1 MSGTECGMLEKKQE
15 GRFFMYIGNHL
26 SSAKG
31 YEAMGKQ
38 AVRLGGETFAFFTR
52 NPRGGKAKEIKPED
66 VEKFLEIAKE
76 QHFGKIV
83 AHAPYTMNACA
94 AKEDIRELAHTMFT
108 DDLKRMEYTPGNY
121 YNFHP
126 GSHVGQGTET
136 GITLIAELLNQVL
149 YPEQTTTVLLETMA
163 GKGSEVG
170 RNFEELQAII
180 ERVDLKEKIGVCL
193 DTCHVWDG
201 GYDIVNNLDGV
212 LEEFDRIIGLEKLK
226 AIHLNDSLNDLGS
239 HKDRHA
245 RIGEGR
251 IGLEALVRVIRHPCL
266 ERIPFILET
275 PNDDEGWAAEIR
287 TLREAYEKS

>member
-1 MSGTECGMLEKKQE
+1 
-15 GRFFMYIGNHL
+15 MYIGNHL

-149 YPEQTTTVLLETMA
+149 HPEQTTTVLLETMA

-193 DTCHVWDG
+193 DTCHVWDA
-201 GYDIVNNLDGV
+201 GYDIVEHLDEV
-212 LEEFDRIIGLEKLK
+212 LKEFDRIIGLERLK
-226 AIHLNDSLNDLGS
+226 AIHLNDSMNDCGA
-239 HKDRHA
+239 HKDRHQKLGLGK
-245 RIGEGR
+245 IGE
-251 IGLEALVRVIRHPCL
+251 EALRRVVTHPAL
-266 ERIPFILET
+266 QGRPFILET
-275 PNDDEGWAAEIR
+275 PNEDDGYAREIAMVR
-287 TLREAYEKS
+287 KWQEQ